1 MTSGGHNEKPER
13 NAALAAYYATH
24 SIAECAYA
32 FSISVATV
40 STILHN
46 LGTPI
51 RPQGTRLGELG
62 DARRAIRL
70 KDLMEPQP
78 TAKLSAPP
86 KPPETPMTVHFR
98 TALEMAHA
106 ANLRAA
112 GNGGRKYTS
121 AANQSARTVPTAQHA
136 NRYGGGASGRSGRM
150 GGRD

>member
-1 MTSGGHNEKPER
+1 MKRHHTKRTPER
-13 NAALAAYYATH
+13 DAKIIAYYAAH
-24 SIAECAYA
+24 SMKECAMKYA
-32 FSISVATV
+32 TPV
-40 STILHN
+40 STVNNILRDT
-46 LGTPI
+46 GTFI

-86 KPPETPMTVHFR
+86 RPPETPMTVHFR

-121 AANQSARTVPTAQHA
+121 AAHQAARTVPTAQHA

-150 GGRD
+150 AGRD